1 MELIAIVIADTVEGS
16 RPAVDTAWS
25 ARALGVPVRIVAPR
39 GSEPWPVPEGVQWV
53 FVDGSAGDAAALLTH
68 VYPDGRVT
76 ATGMRTSGVSGI
88 RSQSWSAFAKRIT
101 PEAAFEERITDPAI
115 EIDDDVAM
123 VWARFVVRRQ
133 GRVANCGFD
142 HFDLIREN
150 GVWKVMNLSFS
161 SRPTDC
167 GH

>member
-1 MELIAIVIADTVEGS
+1 MRPILLLPIALLASVGATAQKLPPANPVPLEQSDTSAVLAPINAIFAAIAI
-16 RPAVDTAWS
+16 
-25 ARALGVPVRIVAPR
+25 
-39 GSEPWPVPEGVQWV
+39 
-53 FVDGSAGDAAALLTH
+53 GDAAALLTH

-76 ATGMRTSGVSGI
+76 ATGLRASGVSGI
-88 RSQSWSAFAKRIT
+88 RSESWSAFAKRIT

-133 GRVANCGFD
+133 GKLVNCGFD

-161 SRPTDC
+161 SRTTDC
-167 GH
+167 AKLT